1 MPRQSQDSRSFP
13 EPGPEPTDHREIL
26 QAMKITAVDV
36 RLIDADFRN
45 LIITRI
51 HTDEGITG
59 ISEVVT
65 KRFDDATAR
74 GIENLVENIGLVG
87 KNPRQPVLHFERMYR
102 DNQWTIGTVAV
113 SAISALDIAM
123 WDIKGKEL
131 GRPVYEL
138 FGGPTFDTRVP
149 VYCHVPGGSTPQEYS
164 DNVGGALARGYKVM
178 KTTLPVYYGQRQKV
192 ATDGA
197 EYGLGGGAAYSG
209 TKGKV
214 DGSHNEHQWTDVAII
229 DEVIDF
235 FAKAKQDHGDAVELW
250 VDCHARLNGATSI
263 RLVHGLKGLV
273 DVIEEPLPPEDVPGL
288 LKLKEASYACGGPR
302 IAAGERIATVY
313 DRNMVGMLTT
323 QAVDVFQPDIGN
335 CGGFGQLKELATVAA
350 MNNVAIAPHNP
361 NGPLSVVQGLQGM
374 GFLRNGYILETVGNE
389 SEERLAEE
397 ILTQPELVRSRDG
410 YLDLPTGPGLGV
422 ELNEEGLAARPFKRY
437 YQTTR

>member
-1 MPRQSQDSRSFP
+1 
-13 EPGPEPTDHREIL
+13 
-26 QAMKITAVDV
+26 MKITAVDV

-45 LIITRI
+45 LIITQI

-74 GIENLVENIGLVG
+74 AIDNLVENIGLVG
-87 KNPRQPVLHFERMYR
+87 KDPRQPALHFERMYR

-131 GRPVYEL
+131 GRPIYEL

-149 VYCHVPGGSTPQEYS
+149 VYCHVPGGSTPAEYA
-164 DNVGGALARGYKVM
+164 DNVAGAKARGYKVM
-178 KTTLPVYYGQRQKV
+178 KTTLPVYYGQQQKV
-192 ATDGA
+192 ATDGT
-197 EYGLGGGAAYSG
+197 EYGFGGGAAYSG

-214 DGSHNEHQWTDVAII
+214 EGSHNEHQWTDVAII
-229 DEVIDF
+229 NEVIDF
-235 FAKAKQDHGDAVELW
+235 FCHAKEVHADTVELW
-250 VDCHARLNGATSI
+250 VDCHARLNGATAM

-273 DVIEEPLPPEDVPGL
+273 DVIEEPLPPEDVRGL

-313 DRNMVGMLTT
+313 DRNMVSMLSE

-335 CGGFGQLKELATVAA
+335 CGGFGQLKELATIAA
-350 MNNVAIAPHNP
+350 MNNITIAPHNP

-374 GFLRNGYILETVGNE
+374 AFLRNGYILETVGNE
-389 SEERLAEE
+389 NEEKLAQDL
-397 ILTQPELVRSRDG
+397 LTKPELVCSKDG
-410 YLDLPTGPGLGV
+410 FLDLPTGPGLGV
-422 ELNEEGLAARPFKRY
+422 ELNLDGLAARPFHRY